1 VSENVRSGKPRPQ
14 TGVPVRSCNRCG
26 GIPAI
31 VRTMLN
37 STTGRTI
44 RVYECSCGE
53 RTWLEDDSG

>member
-1 VSENVRSGKPRPQ
+1 MKREVRQAVAANRMPL
-14 TGVPVRSCNRCG
+14 RSCNRCG

-44 RVYECSCGE
+44 RMYECSCGE